1 MSILTKTALANF
13 RKNKSRNVLIGI
25 AILLTS
31 VLLTTVPTIFFGTFR
46 LENAAVREI
55 YPTYHVMFR
64 NVSEETAGKLMKD
77 DRFTDAGLREDPAY
91 VVTTDPDIVCGMVAV
106 DETACRLNRVELA
119 KGNMPREKDEI
130 VVSRD
135 FLETMGMAGE
145 IGDEISLSF
154 QTEQGGELSLPKE
167 QEFVITGFTV
177 DSEEVK
183 ESGKY
188 SAMVSERF
196 ARSLLPEGKHRFRFY
211 GCLAGADGKSTE
223 QITEELKAIGREY
236 DVLETNIVPNTEML
250 GAIYTDSTAY
260 FGFAIFMIVI
270 VLAGI
275 LTIYSIYYV
284 SMLGKVQEYGKLRA
298 IGATR
303 RQIRSLVF
311 REGFAVA
318 VFAVPSGVLLGTG
331 LGVWILRRMIYQMIS
346 ADNILTD
353 TIKMI
358 LREGRISL
366 VQPWILGLAA
376 VTAFLTVYLSLLK
389 PMKIAGKITAV
400 EAIRY
405 QGDQEKK
412 KKKERK
418 GYRELN
424 IRKLT
429 ITNLK
434 RNQRRTAITILTLGM
449 TGIFFMTVATV
460 LNCMNEKVMAEDEI
474 RSDIHVSIDAWVGD
488 MMHPER
494 EIQNIQ
500 KNNPLTEERKEQI
513 LAMDGVEDLEVGW
526 YAGAY
531 LLNVE
536 ELKEDDGS
544 DLYTGISGLNEE
556 ELKECEAYV
565 QKGSV
570 KDPKLSQGTG
580 VILGDGYV
588 TRNSDLTLGDT
599 VELEILDGD
608 RTIEKEF
615 EIVAVV
621 DTPQSLLGNSF
632 GLPADVLQGFCETD
646 LTDDSDIYVEKS
658 KVKDVTEAVKSLVQ
672 EEEFLEMKTYEQAY
686 EEAKNAIG
694 LFVYAGYGAL
704 VIFGMIGILNLINTM
719 INSVY
724 ARKKELGMLQAI
736 GMSDRQMI
744 RMLQMEGL
752 FYTFGTLAL
761 SLGIGSLAGYG
772 LFLKMKADG
781 MFSIK
786 YYEYPVVPAIVLTVV
801 VLLVQLLITYLVN
814 SNFKKQSLI
823 DRVRFAE

>member
-13 RKNKSRNVLIGI
+13 RKNKSRNTLIGI

-91 VVTTDPDIVCGMVAV
+91 VVTKDPEIVCGMVAV
-106 DETACRLNRVELA
+106 DKTTCRLNRVELA

-135 FLETMGMAGE
+135 FLETMGMKAR
-145 IGDEISLSF
+145 IGDAISLSF
-154 QTEQGGELSLPKE
+154 QTQEDGKLNLPKE
-167 QEFVITGFTV
+167 ETFTITGFTV

-183 ESGKY
+183 ESGNY
-188 SAMVSERF
+188 SVMVSERF
-196 ARSLLPEGKHRFRFY
+196 AKSLLPEGKHRFRFY
-211 GCLAGADGKSTE
+211 GCLAGTEGKTTD
-223 QITEELKAIGREY
+223 QITEELKEIGSEY
-236 DVLETNIVPNTEML
+236 DILETNIVTNTEML
-250 GAIYTDSTAY
+250 GAIYTDSSAY
-260 FGFAIFMIVI
+260 FGFAIFMLVI
-270 VLAGI
+270 ILAGI

-311 REGFAVA
+311 REGFMVA
-318 VFAVPSGVLLGTG
+318 AFAVPFGVFLGTG
-331 LGVWILRRMIYQMIS
+331 LGVWSLHRMIAQGIS

-358 LREGRISL
+358 LKEGRISL
-366 VQPWILGLAA
+366 VQPWLLGLAA
-376 VTAFLTVYLSLLK
+376 AVAFLTVYLSLLK

-429 ITNLK
+429 VTNLK

-500 KNNPLTEERKEQI
+500 KNNPLTEERKEEI
-513 LAMDGVEDLEVGW
+513 LAMEGVEDLKVSW

-531 LLNVE
+531 LLNQE

-544 DLYTGISGLNEE
+544 DLYTGVSGLNEE
-556 ELKECEAYV
+556 DLEECETYV
-565 QKGSV
+565 VKGSV

-580 VILGDGYV
+580 IILGDGFV

-608 RTIEKEF
+608 RKIEKEF

-646 LTDDSDIYVEKS
+646 LTDDFDIYVDKS
-658 KVKDVTEAVKSLVQ
+658 KVAEVTKAVSSIVQ

-724 ARKKELGMLQAI
+724 ARRKELGMLQAI
-736 GMSDRQMI
+736 GMSNRQMI

-801 VLLVQLLITYLVN
+801 VFLVQLLITYLVN